1 MYLLDTNHCSRIIA
15 GEAALLQALRQHAGD
30 GVATSAIVRGE
41 LLYMVH
47 KSDRVAENLQS
58 VSAFL
63 QTIAI
68 YPVNREVSDVYGK
81 LKGNII
87 KQFGPKDK
95 TQRRNFTIENLG
107 FGENDLWIA
116 STVIH
121 YNLTL
126 LSTDSDFT
134 RIQQIASFVLDS
146 WV

>member
-15 GEAALLQALRQHAGD
+15 GDTVLLQALSQHLGD

-41 LLYMVH
+41 LIYMVH
-47 KSDRVAENLQS
+47 KSDRVAENLRTI
-58 VSAFL
+58 SAFL

-68 YPVNREVSDVYGK
+68 YPVNREVADVYGK
-81 LKGNII
+81 LKGGII
-87 KQFGPKDK
+87 TQLGPKDK
-95 TQRRNFTIENLG
+95 AQRRNFTIQNLG

-116 STVIH
+116 ATVIH

-134 RIQQIASFVLDS
+134 RIQQIESFALDS

>member
-15 GEAALLQALRQHAGD
+15 GDAALLQVLRQHLGD

-41 LLYMVH
+41 MLYMVY
-47 KSDRVAENLQS
+47 KSDRVVENLQT
-58 VSAFL
+58 VNAFL

-81 LKGNII
+81 LKGDLI
-87 KQFGPKDK
+87 KQLGPKDK
-95 TQRRNFTIENLG
+95 AQRRNFTVQNLG

-116 STVIH
+116 ATVIH
-121 YNLTL
+121 YSLTL

-134 RIQQIASFVLDS
+134 RIQQIQSFALGS